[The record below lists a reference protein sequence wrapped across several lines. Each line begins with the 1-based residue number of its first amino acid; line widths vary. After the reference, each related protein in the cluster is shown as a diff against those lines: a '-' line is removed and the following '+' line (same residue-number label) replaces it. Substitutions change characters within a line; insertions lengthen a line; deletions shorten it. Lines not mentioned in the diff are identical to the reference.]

1 MYYTPFFYI
10 GNRKDTQRGRL
21 TEFHNNAFA
30 GEALVKPAVTG
41 GRSVLPSRRRLIQS
55 FPKGP

>member
-1 MYYTPFFYI
+1 MIYTPFFYI
-10 GNRKDTQRGRL
+10 GNRKAGPRARF
-21 TEFHNNAFA
+21 TEFHNNAFS

-41 GRSVLPSRRRLIQS
+41 GRSFLPSRRRLIQS

>member
-10 GNRKDTQRGRL
+10 GNRKDAQRGRL
-21 TEFHNNAFA
+21 TEFHIMRFSR
-30 GEALVKPAVTG
+30 ETLMKPAVTG
-41 GRSVLPSRRRLIQS
+41 GRSFWPSHRRLIQS

>member
-21 TEFHNNAFA
+21 TEFHNNAFS
-30 GEALVKPAVTG
+30 GEALVVTG
-41 GRSVLPSRRRLIQS
+41 GRSFLPSRRRLIQS